1 MQQPRWYRAG
11 SMRPAGSFSTTT
23 FKTAIRV
30 LKDLYR
36 QSPLSFA
43 LVIIAG
49 LGAGMGGAGVVHTIS
64 KSVSIGAS
72 LRALA
77 PQFFFFCLL
86 QLLSKTGSQLLLMN
100 LSQEVVCRLRI
111 DLCRKVLLTP
121 HRKLETLGKA
131 RLQAILTADITTVT
145 QAAQVLPSVFGNGI
159 VIAVCMGYIA
169 WLSWLVFACFCAL
182 FVCGGSAYYFA
193 ERLPRQR
200 MRQVREQL
208 DIVYRHFRSLLEG
221 SRELQL
227 NAVRAKYFVD
237 HVVSPSARHFRTLFL
252 RGMGAY
258 ALVDNAGNTL
268 FYLTIGLL
276 LFVMPVWHSQPG
288 SVMTTLTFLLLFL
301 IQPITDVLTALP
313 FISQSAV
320 ALARI
325 RQLEAD
331 LIPGADASPE
341 LSANDPFAHADAAA
355 PLLKFASVYHQFPCL
370 SDDRPFM
377 LGPVN
382 LTIDA
387 GELIFVVGGNGSGK
401 TTLAMLLLGLYE
413 PERGHIELN
422 GVPVDQQNRAHYRQ
436 YFSAVFADFHLF
448 DEMLGA
454 DQQDIE
460 NRATRYLD
468 ALGLTH
474 KVKVESGR
482 FTTTRLS
489 TGQRKRMALVS
500 SYLEDRP
507 IYLFD
512 EWAADQDPAFK
523 RVFYRELLPEL
534 KSRGK
539 TAIVISHDDAY
550 FDCADR
556 IVTLSEGTL
565 TVAAPPLLSSRVD
578 DRGFDQTG
586 SA

>member
-1 MQQPRWYRAG
+1 MLR
-11 SMRPAGSFSTTT
+11 
-23 FKTAIRV
+23 
-30 LKDLYR
+30 DLYR
-36 QSPLSFA
+36 QSPLSFV
-43 LVIIAG
+43 LMIIAG
-49 LGAGMGGAGVVHTIS
+49 LGAGIGGAGVVHTIS
-64 KSVSIGAS
+64 RSVSNGAS

-77 PQFFFFCLL
+77 PPFFLFCLL
-86 QLLSKTGSQLLLMN
+86 QLLSKTGSQLLLIS
-100 LSQEVVCRLRI
+100 LSQEMVCRLRI

-145 QAAQVLPSVFGNGI
+145 QAAQMMPSVFGNSI
-159 VIAVCMGYIA
+159 VIAVCFGYIA
-169 WLSWLVFACFCAL
+169 WLSWFVFACFCVL
-182 FVCGGSAYYFA
+182 FLCGGSAYYFA
-193 ERLPRQR
+193 ERWPRQR
-200 MRQVREQL
+200 MRKVREQL
-208 DIVYRHFRSLLEG
+208 DTVYRHFRSLLEG

-237 HVVSPSARHFRTLFL
+237 HVVGPSARHFRTLFL

-258 ALVDNAGNTL
+258 TLVDKAGNTL

-276 LFVMPVWHSQPG
+276 LFVMPVWQPQPS

-301 IQPITDVLTALP
+301 IQPISEVLTAFP
-313 FISQSAV
+313 FIGQSSI

-331 LIPGADASPE
+331 LMPGAEASPGRP
-341 LSANDPFAHADAAA
+341 LADPFAHADAAA
-355 PLLKFASVYHQFPCL
+355 PFLRFTSVYHQFPGL

-377 LGPVN
+377 LGPVD
-382 LTIDA
+382 LSIDA

-413 PERGHIELN
+413 PEQGHIELN
-422 GVPVDQQNRAHYRQ
+422 GVPVDRQNIAHYRQ

-460 NRATRYLD
+460 DRATRYLD
-468 ALGLTH
+468 ALGLAH
-474 KVKVESGR
+474 KVKVASGK

-507 IYLFD
+507 VYLFD

-523 RVFYRELLPEL
+523 RVFYRELMPEL

-539 TAIVISHDDAY
+539 TVIVISHDDAY

-565 TVAAPPLLSSRVD
+565 TVRPRAAR
-578 DRGFDQTG
+578 
-586 SA
+586 

>member
-1 MQQPRWYRAG
+1 MLR
-11 SMRPAGSFSTTT
+11 
-23 FKTAIRV
+23 
-30 LKDLYR
+30 DLYR
-36 QSPLSFA
+36 QSPPSFA

-49 LGAGMGGAGVVHTIS
+49 LGAGIGGAGVVHTIS
-64 KSVSIGAS
+64 RSVSDGAS
-72 LRALA
+72 LRVLA
-77 PQFFFFCLL
+77 PQFFLFCLL
-86 QLLSKTGSQLLLMN
+86 QLLSKTGSQLLLMS

-121 HRKLETLGKA
+121 HRKLEALGKA
-131 RLQAILTADITTVT
+131 RLQAILTADISTVT
-145 QAAQVLPSVFGNGI
+145 QAAQMMPLVFGNAI
-159 VIAVCMGYIA
+159 VIAVCMSYIA
-169 WLSWLVFACFCAL
+169 WLSWLVFACFCVL
-182 FVCGGSAYYFA
+182 FLCGGTAYYFA
-193 ERLPRQR
+193 ERWPRQG
-200 MRQVREQL
+200 MRKVREQL

-258 ALVDNAGNTL
+258 TLVDNAGHTL

-276 LFVMPVWHSQPG
+276 LFVMPVWQPQPG

-301 IQPITDVLTALP
+301 IQPISDVLTALP
-313 FISQSAV
+313 FIGQSSI

-331 LIPGADASPE
+331 LMPDAEVSPE
-341 LSANDPFAHADAAA
+341 LSAADPFAHANAAA
-355 PLLKFASVYHQFPCL
+355 PLLRFASVYHQFPGL

-377 LGPVN
+377 LGP
-382 LTIDA
+382 IDLSINA

-413 PERGHIELN
+413 PERGRIELN
-422 GVPVDQQNRAHYRQ
+422 GVPVDRRNITHYRQ

-460 NRATRYLD
+460 GRATRYLD

-474 KVKVESGR
+474 KVKVESGQ
-482 FTTTRLS
+482 FTTTKLS

-507 IYLFD
+507 VYLFD

-539 TAIVISHDDAY
+539 TVIVISHDDAY

-556 IVTLSEGTL
+556 VITLFEGTL
-565 TVAAPPLLSSRVD
+565 TVADTPGRTIK
-578 DRGFDQTG
+578 GTG
-586 SA
+586 SRLGGSVSCSWKEA

>member
-1 MQQPRWYRAG
+1 M
-11 SMRPAGSFSTTT
+11 
-23 FKTAIRV
+23 

-36 QSPLSFA
+36 QSPLSFV

-49 LGAGMGGAGVVHTIS
+49 LCAGLGGAGIVHTIS
-64 KSVSIGAS
+64 RSVSHAAS
-72 LRALA
+72 LRVLA
-77 PQFFFFCLL
+77 PQFFLFCLL
-86 QLLSKTGSQLLLMN
+86 QLLSRTGSQFLLMQQ
-100 LSQEVVCRLRI
+100 SQEMVCRLRI

-131 RLQAILTADITTVT
+131 RLQAILTGDITTVT
-145 QAAQVLPSVFGNGI
+145 QAAQIMPVVFGNCI
-159 VIAVCMGYIA
+159 LIAACMGYMA
-169 WLSWLVFACFCAL
+169 WLSWWVFACWCTL
-182 FVCGGSAYYFA
+182 FLFGGSAYYLA
-193 ERLPRQR
+193 ERWPRQR
-200 MRQVREQL
+200 MRKVREQL
-208 DIVYRHFRSLLEG
+208 DNVYRHFRSLLEG

-227 NAVRAKYFVD
+227 NAKRAKYFIE

-258 ALVDNAGNTL
+258 TLVENGGNTV

-276 LFVMPVWHSQPG
+276 LFVMPVWQPQPG
-288 SVMTTLTFLLLFL
+288 LVMTTLTFLLLFL
-301 IQPITDVLTALP
+301 IQPISAVLTALP
-313 FISQSAV
+313 LVGQSSI

-331 LIPGADASPE
+331 LMPGAEASFE
-341 LSANDPFAHADAAA
+341 LSAADPFAHPHAAA
-355 PLLKFASVYHQFPCL
+355 PFLKFNSVYHQFPGL
-370 SDDRPFM
+370 SEDRPFM
-377 LGPVN
+377 LGPVD
-382 LTIDA
+382 LSIHA

-401 TTLAMLLLGLYE
+401 TTFALLLLGLYE
-413 PERGHIELN
+413 PERGRIELN
-422 GVPVDQQNRAHYRQ
+422 GVPVDRKNIAHYRQ
-436 YFSAVFADFHLF
+436 NFSAVFADFHLF
-448 DEMLGA
+448 DEILGA
-454 DQQDIE
+454 DQQGIE
-460 NRATRYLD
+460 DRATAYLD
-468 ALGLTH
+468 ALGLSH
-474 KVKVESGR
+474 KVRVESGR
-482 FTTTRLS
+482 FTTTSLS

-539 TAIVISHDDAY
+539 TVIVISHDDAY

-565 TVAAPPLLSSRVD
+565 SVADAPAARS
-578 DRGFDQTG
+578 TEG
-586 SA
+586 SERESYVA